1 MKSLAIAIAAA
12 LVVGGA
18 YGHGGGLNSSGCHNQ
33 KGGSY
38 HCHHGG
44 GSDSGTGSTKKSS
57 STAKDNS
64 QPKHSS
70 PKVANNGKAERS
82 SAARNEFVKAY
93 PCPATGRTKGSCP
106 GYHVDHIVPLAC
118 GGADA
123 PRNMQWLSAEANLR
137 KGSMGCR
144 G

>member
-1 MKSLAIAIAAA
+1 MKNLAIAALAA
-12 LVVGGA
+12 LIVGAA
-18 YGHGGGLNSSGCHNQ
+18 YGHGGGLDASGCHNQ

-44 GSDSGTGSTKKSS
+44 GAHSSKGSSEKTSS
-57 STAKDNS
+57 AVRSSA
-64 QPKHSS
+64 QPNHGS
-70 PKVANNGKAERS
+70 PKVANNGKLERS
-82 SAARNEFVKAY
+82 SAARSEFVKAH

-137 KGSMGCR
+137 KGSMGCK

>member
-1 MKSLAIAIAAA
+1 MKSLAIAVLAA
-12 LVVGGA
+12 LIGGA
-18 YGHGGGLNSSGCHNQ
+18 AFGHGGGLNASGCHNQ

-38 HCHHGG
+38 HCHNGVG
-44 GSDSGTGSTKKSS
+44 TDSSAGSTKKIS
-57 STAKDNS
+57 STAKDSS
-64 QPKHSS
+64 QPKHNN
-70 PKVANNGKAERS
+70 PKVVNNGKAERS

-137 KGSMGCR
+137 KGSMGCK